1 MKGISSATAVLLHCW
16 SIWRS
21 FVRQQFLWIRIWRIL
36 NYLIVPRRIASS
48 SPYSV
53 GRGLAHNSTNL
64 HCSPSS
70 RLPPPPPPLWRY
82 PFYMLISWIP
92 PVKRNWYSP
101 FPGTYLLLLISD
113 PRECRDRPT
122 IYAVQSFSLSAPV
135 AQIQVD
141 PLKCMWHERIIDIVI
156 ISSDPVTRNGII
168 PDPFSGHDWINEGN
182 STEGRDVTA
191 VPGTMGGEEEKS

>member
-16 SIWRS
+16 PIWRS

-70 RLPPPPPPLWRY
+70 RLPPSPPPLRRY

-101 FPGTYLLLLISD
+101 FPGTYYSLYPIHASAETGQQFMQFSHSVCQHQSPNSSGPIEMYVARENNRHCHHFIRPCYPERNHHGPIQR
-113 PRECRDRPT
+113 PR
-122 IYAVQSFSLSAPV
+122 L
-135 AQIQVD
+135 
-141 PLKCMWHERIIDIVI
+141 
-156 ISSDPVTRNGII
+156 N
-168 PDPFSGHDWINEGN
+168 
-182 STEGRDVTA
+182 
-191 VPGTMGGEEEKS
+191 